1 MAISEALA
9 AGLSVVAWKLPV
21 FEERFGKEP
30 NENVKLVEI
39 GKTGQFANNVVTA
52 IKKWD
57 ELQPT
62 NNDYGHTLKM
72 AKTWNEVGKDVISV
86 LTTLS

>member
-1 MAISEALA
+1 EALA

-21 FEERFGKEP
+21 LEERFG
-30 NENVKLVEI
+30 NESNEKVKLVEI
-39 GKTGQFANNVVTA
+39 GKTALFVKDVLAA
-52 IKKWD
+52 IRKC
-57 ELQPT
+57 ELQRP
-62 NNDYGHTLKM
+62 HTKHQPKLKM